1 MKKSLKIFFILI
13 VAIFVVWLFNEKVD
27 AREVYNSDIE
37 YEENSDG
44 EIVVYSTNYQVKNVE
59 IPSMIDGKVV
69 TEIGEEAFFY
79 DDKLETILL
88 PNTIKKINSSA
99 FHGCKSIKNINIPNS
114 VEEIALNAFENCE
127 LLNSINIPDGVK
139 KIEWGTFNGCT
150 SLRYVSGLENVTNIC
165 RYAFNGCTSLEKISL
180 PNVTNIQNNSFEKCS
195 SLNEVILSN
204 KLYLI
209 EKEAFKDCTS
219 LKKIELPQ
227 SLTYLNEGVFYN
239 TGLTSI
245 TIPSKITDI
254 TQNLFRHCTSLENVI
269 LPSSVKWIGDSA
281 FKGCTALENII
292 IANKET
298 EIDDGEN
305 VFGDNTMIT
314 GYENSKAYYYARYY
328 GKKFK
333 NIETGEISQ
342 IKITPQSYFDCMPT
356 QDVKAIGVTSVN
368 KKDIENQSLVCIQKP
383 VEEYSYNQ
391 LKAKVEE
398 LTKNCKTSEE
408 KANNITNWI
417 YSNME
422 YYSYINATADAYR
435 ICDIFTNLKGNDN
448 AYTMLENY
456 MLYLCKIPTATVE
469 GLSNRTWS
477 AAYIDGEWVYID
489 AVNGKYNVTDLKPY
503 SINYAYAGKLYILED
518 PSKGA
523 KAIKEIKEIP
533 FADVEINGWEYT
545 AVRYMWQ
552 NEYMTKGN
560 TSALFSPNDLLTRA
574 MLVTILH
581 NMEGR
586 PYVPGTSKFT
596 DVQNSNEWYYV
607 AIKWAAKNNIVSGY
621 SNGNFGPNDP
631 ITREQLAVILNQYC
645 KYKGKYKTAKAD
657 YSKFSDSNK
666 ISDFAKWGM
675 NWAVGTGV
683 INGANGKLNPKGTA
697 TRAETAS
704 MIYKY
709 CIKIE

>member
-44 EIVVYSTNYQVKNVE
+44 EIVVYRTNYQVKNVE
-59 IPSMIDGKVV
+59 IPSMIDGKIV
-69 TEIGEEAFFY
+69 TEIGSYGFSHCEE
-79 DDKLETILL
+79 LEMISL
-88 PNTIKKINSSA
+88 PNTIRKINEGA
-99 FHGCKSIKNINIPNS
+99 FYDCKSIKTINIPES
-114 VEEIALNAFENCE
+114 VNKMGYSAFEDCFSLESVNMSSNIEIIEINVFRGCGSLKE
-127 LLNSINIPDGVK
+127 INIS
-139 KIEWGTFNGCT
+139 N
-150 SLRYVSGLENVTNIC
+150 NVNQIKN
-165 RYAFNGCTSLEKISL
+165 YAFRECKELKKVSLLGVEHIFSEAFEGCSKLE
-180 PNVTNIQNNSFEKCS
+180 
-195 SLNEVILSN
+195 EVKLSN
-204 KLYLI
+204 KLRWI
-209 EKEAFKDCTS
+209 GNEAFKDCTS

-227 SLTYLNEGVFYN
+227 SLTYLDVGVFYN

-269 LPSSVKWIGDSA
+269 LPSSIKWIGDSA

-292 IANKET
+292 IDNKET
-298 EIDDGEN
+298 GIDDNEN

-342 IKITPQSYFDCMPT
+342 IKITPQSYFGCMPT

-469 GLSNRTWS
+469 GLNDRTWS
-477 AAYIDGEWVYID
+477 VAYIDGEWIYID

-607 AIKWAAKNNIVSGY
+607 AVKWAAKNNIVSGY

-657 YSKFSDSNK
+657 YSKFGDSNE

-709 CIKIE
+709 CIKIK

>member
-44 EIVVYSTNYQVKNVE
+44 EIVVYKTNYKVKNVE

-69 TEIGEEAFFY
+69 TEIGSYGFSHCEE
-79 DDKLETILL
+79 LEMISL
-88 PNTIKKINSSA
+88 PNTIRKINEGA
-99 FHGCKSIKNINIPNS
+99 FYACKSIKTINIPES
-114 VEEIALNAFENCE
+114 VNKMGHSAFEDCF
-127 LLNSINIPDGVK
+127 S
-139 KIEWGTFNGCT
+139 
-150 SLRYVSGLENVTNIC
+150 LENVNMSSNIEIIELNVFRGC
-165 RYAFNGCTSLEKISL
+165 VSLKEINISNNVNQIKNYAFRECKELKKISL
-180 PNVTNIQNNSFEKCS
+180 LGVEHILSEAFEGCS
-195 SLNEVILSN
+195 KLEEVKLSN
-204 KLYLI
+204 KLRWI
-209 EKEAFKDCTS
+209 GNEVFKDCTS

-227 SLTYLNEGVFYN
+227 RLTYLDEGVFYN

-269 LPSSVKWIGDSA
+269 LPSSIKWIGDSA

-298 EIDDGEN
+298 GIYDDAN

-368 KKDIENQSLVCIQKP
+368 KKDIENQALVCIQKP

-422 YYSYINATADAYR
+422 CYSYINATADAYR

-469 GLSNRTWS
+469 GLNDRTWS
-477 AAYIDGEWVYID
+477 VAYIDGEWIYID

-503 SINYAYAGKLYILED
+503 SINYAYSGKLYILED

-645 KYKGKYKTAKAD
+645 KYKGKYKAAKAD
-657 YSKFSDSNK
+657 YSKFSDSNE

-709 CIKIE
+709 CIKIK